1 MLTRSDFLSLNFVKK
16 EDYPGSY
23 QGLRYLL
30 HQEVTEDDKKLKV
43 YIWPEPFGFEAT
55 EDEKKESKE
64 FEFSEKGL
72 LEAIDWINENY
83 DKVKN
88 TDWNVW

>member
-16 EDYPGSY
+16 EDYAGSY
-23 QGLRYLL
+23 RGIRYLL
-30 HQEVTEDDKKLKV
+30 HQEVTDDDKKLQV

-55 EDEKKESKE
+55 ADEKKESKE
-64 FEFSEKGL
+64 FEFGEAGL

-83 DKVKN
+83 DRIKN